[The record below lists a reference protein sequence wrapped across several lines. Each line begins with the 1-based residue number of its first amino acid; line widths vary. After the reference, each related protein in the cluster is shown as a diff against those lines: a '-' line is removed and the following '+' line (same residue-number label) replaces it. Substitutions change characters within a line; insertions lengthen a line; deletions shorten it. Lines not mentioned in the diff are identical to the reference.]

1 MADLENKIEGNN
13 EAVKADNAEKKEDAV
28 KQDAPAEDVTAPIEQ
43 TAHTEEK
50 AAPETAAP
58 KAEPPHVAAQPIAA
72 EPAKKEKKA
81 KKPFPWKPVLK
92 VAGVAA
98 LSIGCGFGG
107 GYLAGQQSAQST
119 ISNAQSQLSD
129 ANGFGGGMM
138 QKGDSGS
145 SDFSG
150 RSFPGSDSSSGSSDS
165 NGSSTATTGAALGIY
180 VQTNTD
186 NQVVIAGFSDNS
198 NAETAGLKTGDI
210 ITALDGTTVSSYNE
224 ITTFLSSKSA
234 GDKVKVTV
242 TRDGSSTDATITL
255 VEKSGMSSSS
265 NGSSSSGSTA
275 PSMGKQDAQSGSTSN
290 SSSGSSSSSSS
301 LQG

>member
-1 MADLENKIEGNN
+1 MADLENKNEGNN
-13 EAVKADNAEKKEDAV
+13 EEVKADNAEKKEDAV
-28 KQDAPAEDVTAPIEQ
+28 KQDVPAEDMTAPIEQ

-72 EPAKKEKKA
+72 EPGKKEKKA
-81 KKPFPWKPVLK
+81 KKSFPWKPVLK

-119 ISNAQSQLSD
+119 ISSAQSQLSD
-129 ANGFGGGMM
+129 ANGFGGQM

-165 NGSSTATTGAALGIY
+165 NGSSTVTTGAALGIY